1 MVQFF
6 QGSRDPRDAALGEL
20 SSALGMGLGQGLNT
34 YYANKAIDSVLEDP
48 ELKDAPLSERWKAM
62 NRSVGKY
69 GENGQRLLQQRLQ
82 AEQYGEQEKQA
93 KLAKKEGLEKE
104 ERLFNHQKE
113 LQTQKDKAAL
123 ERVQNKPATAGA
135 RSAVPVSKEINEK
148 IGKVLGMSKGMSADE
163 LKFAFD
169 EEEIPPADYNQY
181 IENRRRTEETGVKN
195 EAEHQKSLR
204 AETLPLRTEI
214 AKKGLAAK
222 HGIQN
227 KKQLLDIIKKGDIND
242 PTYATL
248 AESLPLN
255 LGKRLLSEDTVKY
268 KAGLVEEFGD
278 LKNLFAGATRVK
290 ELDIL
295 QEKIADTYLTD
306 VQKEAILNSRINAL
320 QADVIL
326 ADAAAELEEEGKNY
340 PISTYNKK
348 LQEKAQPKMDALFN
362 RILDEQ
368 KFIIQDA
375 ENKKK
380 MPLDFNNPE
389 DKEIIQQIYKEAG
402 GDVKKAEALAKKKG
416 YHW

>member
-6 QGSRDPRDAALGEL
+6 RGSADPRDAAWGQLAD
-20 SSALGMGLGQGLNT
+20 SLGMGLGQGLNT

-62 NRSVGKY
+62 NQRTSMY
-69 GENGQRLLQQRLQ
+69 GENGRRILQERLQ
-82 AEQYGEQEKQA
+82 AEQYGEQEKEA
-93 KLAKKEGLEKE
+93 KLAKQEALQKE
-104 ERLFNHQKE
+104 ERLFAHQKE
-113 LQTQKDKAAL
+113 LQTQKDAAAL
-123 ERVQNKPATAGA
+123 ERSKNKAPLGGLGGQPVPQDQIDKIDKFLQENPNATANQI
-135 RSAVPVSKEINEK
+135 AVGLGKLGVNPAYSKEYVDNARENEK
-148 IGKVLGMSKGMSADE
+148 TLAK
-163 LKFAFD
+163 
-169 EEEIPPADYNQY
+169 
-181 IENRRRTEETGVKN
+181 TGT
-195 EAEHQKSLR
+195 EHQKALR
-204 AETLPLRTEI
+204 SETLPLRTEI

-227 KKQLLDIIKKGDIND
+227 KKQLLDIIENGDIND
-242 PTYATL
+242 PTYAAL
-248 AESLPLN
+248 AEALPLN
-255 LGKRLLSEDTVKY
+255 LGKRMLSEDTVRY

-306 VQKEAILNSRINAL
+306 AQKKAILNSRIKAL
-320 QADVIL
+320 QSDVIL

-348 LQEKAQPKMDALFN
+348 LQEKAQPKLDALFN

-380 MPLDFNNPE
+380 MPLDFSNPE